1 MPFCEVV
8 AGLAVSVK
16 IKLADFQ
23 VSAVGLHHQE
33 TARVFLGPPVRPDD
47 VLPDRFWRHR
57 MSERYI

>member
-33 TARVFLGPPVRPDD
+33 TARVSSAHQSGRTMCCRTV
-47 VLPDRFWRHR
+47 FWRHR